1 MLVLASALKKKTSVG
16 KGIPNGGIEHTA
28 SPVANG
34 THCSKSTLN
43 GKDVEENDGEIRH
56 VNGHTKG
63 DAIECSLKAKCL

>member
-16 KGIPNGGIEHTA
+16 IAIPNGGIEHT
-28 SPVANG
+28 VANG
-34 THCSKSTLN
+34 THCSNSTLN
-43 GKDVEENDGEIRH
+43 RKDAEENDGEIRH